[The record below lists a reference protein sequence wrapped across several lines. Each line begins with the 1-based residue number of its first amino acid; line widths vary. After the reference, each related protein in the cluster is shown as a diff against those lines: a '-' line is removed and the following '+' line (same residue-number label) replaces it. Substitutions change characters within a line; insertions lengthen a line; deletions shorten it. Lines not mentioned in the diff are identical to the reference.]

1 MVVRRK
7 APADARCSG
16 LGHGLCG
23 NANVYGVHTYVTRS
37 QWLIYA
43 DVNVYTTTTSAQ
55 LVTRSHQH
63 TQAIRG
69 VAQARG
75 KKHGE
80 KTTNRI
86 NKPIVNVY
94 GVHTYAYAR
103 ALYRVGMAQAPQTA
117 YISHSWRKFVTSLTF
132 FAKLL
137 DIEIPWLYNGTMF
150 DEYRRN
156 KNFYEK
162 LLDNHLHVLYNGT
175 SIAANLFE
183 AL

>member
-1 MVVRRK
+1 M
-7 APADARCSG
+7 AYI
-16 LGHGLCG
+16 CG
-23 NANVYGVHTYVTRS
+23 CKRLHNNNIGTAC
-37 QWLIYA
+37 
-43 DVNVYTTTTSAQ
+43 YTLTSAYTSYSWCGAS
-55 LVTRSHQH
+55 TR
-63 TQAIRG
+63 
-69 VAQARG
+69 

-137 DIEIPWLYNGTMF
+137 DTEILWLYNGTMF

-162 LLDNHLHVLYNGT
+162 LHVLYNGT